1 MASVVSTPANVH
13 AYPVPIWRRFAEP
26 AHGGLLHG
34 ADVFVAEAGSPAAR
48 ALLRLS
54 VRLQQGRVQAA
65 RFQAYGCPV
74 AIAVGEWLAERLE
87 RSQPFV
93 LPDAAAIRAALEITE
108 DKAHCALMGEDVVR
122 ALWQQIQSQP

>member
-1 MASVVSTPANVH
+1 MSALANVH
-13 AYPVPIWRRFAEP
+13 AYPAPIWRRFAEP
-26 AHGGLLHG
+26 AHGGLLRG
-34 ADVFVAEAGSPAAR
+34 ADVLVAEAGSPAAR

-74 AIAVGEWLAERLE
+74 AIAVGEWMAERLE

-122 ALWQQIQSQP
+122 ALWQRMQSQP